1 MEAIVL
7 HVLVLV
13 DALVPNRRHFAL
25 VRGKLAKPVVLLPIT
40 LVVDLVL
47 DAAHRR
53 ILPDL

>member
-25 VRGKLAKPVVLLPIT
+25 VRGKLAKPMVLLPIT